1 MKIRALEARSRLKR
15 RHFVASVAA
24 CGLAAC
30 LVSSCTAYS
39 FQTATAPAGLSMELI
54 LTKINQVRRA
64 NRRQPL
70 VYNAKL
76 EQAARR
82 QASLMATRDELSHN
96 LGETLRERVRAAG
109 YIGAV
114 GENVAGGHPT
124 LEAAIEGWLASPAH
138 NRTLLSDKFTEFGLA
153 VQHVPGGKKSRYGIY
168 WALIMGGDSNAWFA
182 T

>member
-1 MKIRALEARSRLKR
+1 MNPKQSQSLSLLSR
-15 RHFVASVAA
+15 RHF
-24 CGLAAC
+24 LALVPMA
-30 LVSSCTAYS
+30 LVSSCATYS
-39 FQTATAPAGLSMELI
+39 FQSSTKPAALSTEVI
-54 LTKINQVRRA
+54 VAKINEVRRA
-64 NRRQPL
+64 NGRKA
-70 VYNAKL
+70 VAYNAQL

-82 QASLMATRDELSHN
+82 QASLMAGRDELSHN
-96 LGETLRERVRAAG
+96 LGETLRERVSAAG

-153 VQHVPGGKKSRYGIY
+153 VQRVSNGKKSRYGIY
-168 WALIMGGDSNAWFA
+168 WALIMGGDANAWFK